1 MSLKYVSNVVR
12 SRGWCVMRE
21 NRRGRTFTMTVLSV
35 MGILSICACTSG
47 GLYEEARQDTRR
59 ACLNK
64 PPSIDR
70 DRCLERN
77 SHSYDEYTRE
87 RERVRREEESK

>member
-1 MSLKYVSNVVR
+1 
-12 SRGWCVMRE
+12 MRD
-21 NRRGRTFTMTVLSV
+21 NRRRRTFTAIVLSV
-35 MGILSICACTSG
+35 MGALWVCACTSRD
-47 GLYEEARQDTRR
+47 LYEEARQDTRM
-59 ACLNK
+59 ACMNK

-87 RERVRREEESK
+87 RERVQREEEAK